1 MKSNIA
7 KSRQEALKK
16 QVKFYANKL
25 PLPRCESCS
34 DLGQLMAEHTDVVV
48 VDVRTSAEQKVHGS
62 IMRWLQYGY
71 ALWANVRYINGDD
84 LVQCV
89 WTVQTRYS
97 NGHKV
102 RQSNSSASH
111 LVVSRLPLSSLLTC

>member
-48 VDVRTSAEQKVHGS
+48 VDVRTSAEQKVRQS
-62 IMRWLQYGY
+62 TMLMVVI
-71 ALWANVRYINGDD
+71 WANVRYINGDP
-84 LVQCV
+84 LVQYV
-89 WTVQTRYS
+89 
-97 NGHKV
+97 
-102 RQSNSSASH
+102 
-111 LVVSRLPLSSLLTC
+111 